1 MKNYYA
7 ASVAAGA
14 LTTLT
19 QAIRENIVAVRLA
32 GLLDLWN
39 VVIGGPGAGID
50 IVFFLLLIFGS
61 IVVGVAVL
69 DEGFIGFYVTLC
81 GFLGSYA
88 TLLGALISDPFYISI
103 GLILAISGG
112 IVAVLSDR
120 EKSIKEHRMPY
131 V

>member
-7 ASVAAGA
+7 ASVIAGT

-19 QAIRENIVAVRLA
+19 QVIRENIVAVRLA
-32 GLLDLWN
+32 GLLDMWN
-39 VVIGGPGAGID
+39 VVIGGPGSSID
-50 IVFFLLLIFGS
+50 LVFFLLLVLGS

-88 TLLGALISDPFYISI
+88 TLLGVIISDPFYASI
-103 GLILAISGG
+103 GLILAVSGG
-112 IVAVLSDR
+112 IVAILSDQ
-120 EKSIKEHRMPY
+120 EKSRREHRMPY
-131 V
+131 I

>member
-7 ASVAAGA
+7 ASVIAGA

-39 VVIGGPGAGID
+39 VVIGGPGASID
-50 IVFFLLLIFGS
+50 IVFFLLLVFGS

-88 TLLGALISDPFYISI
+88 TLLGMLISDPFYASI
-103 GLILAISGG
+103 GLILAVSGG
-112 IVAVLSDR
+112 IVAILSDQ
-120 EKSIKEHRMPY
+120 EKSKREHRMPY
-131 V
+131 I